1 MCACRRPAAAG
12 RGHDD
17 RVRITLIAAVSR
29 NGVIG
34 REGELAWRH
43 REDLQRVKRLTL
55 GRTLV
60 MGRRTFDSIG
70 RPLPGRRTIVITRQA
85 GWSAP
90 GVTVTHSVDE
100 ALEAARDSP
109 EIVVFGGGEVYE
121 QLIGRADR
129 LEITHVRDEI
139 DGDTHFP
146 VIDPAVWREV
156 GREERGDFDWVSYA
170 R

>member
-1 MCACRRPAAAG
+1 VASAG
-12 RGHDD
+12 QRSRHDD
-17 RVRITLIAAVSR
+17 NVTITLIAAVSR

-34 REGELAWRH
+34 RDGDLAWRH
-43 REDLQRVKRLTL
+43 RDDLQRVKRLTL

-70 RPLPGRRTIVITRQA
+70 RPLPGRRTIVITRQR
-85 GWSAP
+85 GWAVE

-100 ALEAARDSP
+100 ALEAAGDCP
-109 EIVVFGGGEVYE
+109 ELVVFGGGELYA

-129 LEITHVRDEI
+129 LEITHIRGEI
-139 DGDTHFP
+139 DGDTRFP
-146 VIDPAVWREV
+146 VIDPAIWREV
-156 GREERGDFDWVSYA
+156 GREERDNFDWVTYM

>member
-1 MCACRRPAAAG
+1 
-12 RGHDD
+12 
-17 RVRITLIAAVSR
+17 VRITLVAAVSR

-34 REGELAWRH
+34 REGDLAWRH

-85 GWSAP
+85 GWAAP
-90 GVTVTHSVDE
+90 GVTVAHSVEE

-109 EIVVFGGGEVYE
+109 EIVVFGGGEVYA

-156 GREERGDFDWVSYA
+156 EREERGDFDWVSYA

>member
-1 MCACRRPAAAG
+1 VRVPPAAAAG
-12 RGHDD
+12 REHDG
-17 RVRITLIAAVSR
+17 RVTTITLIAAVSA

-34 REGELAWRH
+34 REGDLAWRH

-85 GWSAP
+85 GWAAP
-90 GVTVTHSVDE
+90 GVSVTHSVEE
-100 ALEAARDSP
+100 ALEAARDTP
-109 EIVVFGGGEVYE
+109 EIVVFGGGELYA
-121 QLIGRADR
+121 QLISRAHR
-129 LEITHVRDEI
+129 LEITHIRDEI

-146 VIDPAVWREV
+146 AIDPTVWREV
-156 GREERGDFDWVSYA
+156 DREERGGFAWVTYT

>member
-12 RGHDD
+12 RGHDGK
-17 RVRITLIAAVSR
+17 VTVTLIAAVSA

-34 REGELAWRH
+34 REGGLAWRH
-43 REDLQRVKRLTL
+43 RDDLQRVKRLTL

-85 GWSAP
+85 GWAAP
-90 GVTVTHSVDE
+90 GVTVTHSVEE
-100 ALEAARDSP
+100 ALEAAGDCP
-109 EIVVFGGGEVYE
+109 ELVVFGGGELYE
-121 QLIGRADR
+121 QLISRADR
-129 LEITHVRDEI
+129 LEITHVRSEI
-139 DGDTHFP
+139 DGDTRFP
-146 VIDPAVWREV
+146 VIDPAIWREA
-156 GREERGDFDWVSYA
+156 GREARDDFDWVTYL

>member
-1 MCACRRPAAAG
+1 
-12 RGHDD
+12 
-17 RVRITLIAAVSR
+17 VRITLIAAVSR

-34 REGELAWRH
+34 RAGDLAWRH

-85 GWSAP
+85 GWAVH
-90 GVTVTHSVDE
+90 GVTVTHSVEE
-100 ALEAARDSP
+100 ALEAAARDSP
-109 EIVVFGGGEVYE
+109 EIVVFGGGEVYA

-129 LEITHVRDEI
+129 LEITHIRDEI

-146 VIDPAVWREV
+146 VIDPAIWREV
-156 GREERGDFDWVSYA
+156 GREERDEFDWVTYT

>member
-1 MCACRRPAAAG
+1 VRVPSAGGGRP
-12 RGHDD
+12 GHDD
-17 RVRITLIAAVSR
+17 RVRITLIASVSR

-34 REGELAWRH
+34 RAGDLAWRH

-55 GRTLV
+55 GRTLL

-85 GWSAP
+85 GWAVQ
-90 GVTVTHSVDE
+90 GVTVTHSVEE

-109 EIVVFGGGEVYE
+109 EIVVFGGGEVYA
-121 QLIGRADR
+121 QLIDRADR
-129 LEITHVRDEI
+129 LEITHIRDEI

-146 VIDPAVWREV
+146 PIDPAIWREV
-156 GREERGDFDWVSYA
+156 GREERSGFDWVSYA

>member
-1 MCACRRPAAAG
+1 VRVPPASGSRP
-12 RGHDD
+12 GHDG
-17 RVRITLIAAVSR
+17 RVTITIIASVAR

-34 REGELAWRH
+34 REGDLAWRH
-43 REDLQRVKRLTL
+43 RDDLQRVKRLTL

-85 GWSAP
+85 GWAAQ
-90 GVTVTHSVDE
+90 GVTVTHSVE
-100 ALEAARDSP
+100 QALEAARDSP
-109 EIVVFGGGEVYE
+109 EVVVFGGAEVYE
-121 QLIGRADR
+121 QFIGQADR
-129 LEITHVRDEI
+129 LEITHIRDEI

-156 GREERGDFDWVSYA
+156 GREERGGFDWVSYA

>member
-1 MCACRRPAAAG
+1 
-12 RGHDD
+12 
-17 RVRITLIAAVSR
+17 VTITIIASVAR

-34 REGELAWRH
+34 RAGGLAWRH
-43 REDLQRVKRLTL
+43 RDDLQRVKRLTL

-85 GWSAP
+85 GWAAQ
-90 GVTVTHSVDE
+90 GVTVTHSVEE

-109 EIVVFGGGEVYE
+109 EVVVFGGAEVYE
-121 QLIGRADR
+121 QFIGQADR

-156 GREERGDFDWVSYA
+156 GREERGGFDWVSYA

>member
-1 MCACRRPAAAG
+1 MCACRRPAAAS

-17 RVRITLIAAVSR
+17 SVTVTLIAAVAR

-34 REGELAWRH
+34 RAGDLAWRH
-43 REDLQRVKRLTL
+43 REDLERVKRLTL

-70 RPLPGRRTIVITRQA
+70 RPLPGRRTIVITRQP
-85 GWSAP
+85 GWAVQ
-90 GVTVTHSVDE
+90 GVTVTHSVEE
-100 ALEAARDSP
+100 ALEAARGSS
-109 EIVVFGGGEVYE
+109 EVVVFGGGEVYA

-146 VIDPAVWREV
+146 AIDPAVWREV
-156 GREERGDFDWVSYA
+156 GREERGGFDWVTYT

>member
-1 MCACRRPAAAG
+1 VRAPPVSG
-12 RGHDD
+12 RWREHHG
-17 RVRITLIAAVSR
+17 RVTTITLIAAVSA

-34 REGELAWRH
+34 REGDLAWRH

-85 GWSAP
+85 GWAAP
-90 GVTVTHSVDE
+90 GVTVTHSVEE

-109 EIVVFGGGEVYE
+109 ELVVFGGGEVYA

-129 LEITHVRDEI
+129 LEITHIRDEI

-146 VIDPAVWREV
+146 VIDLAVWREV
-156 GREERGDFDWVSYA
+156 DREERGEFDWVSYA

>member
-1 MCACRRPAAAG
+1 MRVPPAGEHRP
-12 RGHDD
+12 GHDD
-17 RVRITLIAAVSR
+17 SVTITVIAAVSR

-34 REGELAWRH
+34 RAGDLAWRH

-85 GWSAP
+85 GWAVQ
-90 GVTVTHSVDE
+90 GVTVTHSVEE
-100 ALEAARDSP
+100 ALAAARDSP
-109 EIVVFGGGEVYE
+109 EIVVFGGGEVYA

-129 LEITHVRDEI
+129 LEITHIRDEI

-146 VIDPAVWREV
+146 AIDPAVWREA
-156 GREERGDFDWVSYA
+156 GREEHDDFDWVTYT

>member
-1 MCACRRPAAAG
+1 MRVPPAGEHRP
-12 RGHDD
+12 GHDD
-17 RVRITLIAAVSR
+17 SVTITVIAAVSR

-34 REGELAWRH
+34 RAGDLAWRH

-85 GWSAP
+85 GWAVQ
-90 GVTVTHSVDE
+90 GVTVTHSVEE
-100 ALEAARDSP
+100 ALAAARDSP
-109 EIVVFGGGEVYE
+109 EIVVFGGGEVYA

-129 LEITHVRDEI
+129 LEITHIRDEI

-146 VIDPAVWREV
+146 AIDPAVWREA
-156 GREERGDFDWVSYA
+156 GREEHDGFDWVTYT

>member
-1 MCACRRPAAAG
+1 MFACRRPVATG
-12 RGHDD
+12 RGMING
-17 RVRITLIAAVSR
+17 VRITLIAAVSR

-34 REGELAWRH
+34 RAGDLAWRH

-85 GWSAP
+85 GWAVQ
-90 GVTVTHSVDE
+90 GVTVTHSVEE

-109 EIVVFGGGEVYE
+109 EIVVFGGAEVYA
-121 QLIGRADR
+121 QLIGKADR
-129 LEITHVRDEI
+129 LEITHIRDEI

-146 VIDPAVWREV
+146 AIDPAVWREV
-156 GREERGDFDWVSYA
+156 GREERDDFDWVTYT

>member
-1 MCACRRPAAAG
+1 MPSASGGRP
-12 RGHDD
+12 GHDD
-17 RVRITLIAAVSR
+17 RVRITLVAAVSR

-34 REGELAWRH
+34 REGDLAWRH

-85 GWSAP
+85 GWAAP
-90 GVTVTHSVDE
+90 GVTVTHSVEE

-109 EIVVFGGGEVYE
+109 EIVVFGGGEVYA

-156 GREERGDFDWVSYA
+156 EREERGGFDWVSYA

>member
-1 MCACRRPAAAG
+1 
-12 RGHDD
+12 
-17 RVRITLIAAVSR
+17 VTITLIAAVSP

-34 REGELAWRH
+34 RDGDLAWRH

-70 RPLPGRRTIVITRQA
+70 RPLPGRRTIVVTRQA
-85 GWSAP
+85 GWAAE
-90 GVTVTHSVDE
+90 GVTVAHSVEE
-100 ALEAARDSP
+100 ALAAAGDCP
-109 EIVVFGGGEVYE
+109 EIVVFGGG
-121 QLIGRADR
+121 QLYAQLMGRADR
-129 LEITHVRDEI
+129 LEITHVRGEI

-146 VIDPAVWREV
+146 PIDPAIWHEA
-156 GREERGDFDWVSYA
+156 GREERDGFDWVTYT

>member
-1 MCACRRPAAAG
+1 
-12 RGHDD
+12 
-17 RVRITLIAAVSR
+17 VTITIIASVAR

-34 REGELAWRH
+34 RAGGLAWRH
-43 REDLQRVKRLTL
+43 RDDLQRVKRLTL

-85 GWSAP
+85 GWAAQ
-90 GVTVTHSVDE
+90 GVTVTHSVEE
-100 ALEAARDSP
+100 ALEAARDSA
-109 EIVVFGGGEVYE
+109 EVVVFGGAEVYE
-121 QLIGRADR
+121 QFIGQADR

-146 VIDPAVWREV
+146 VIDPTVWREV
-156 GREERGDFDWVSYA
+156 GREERGGFDWVSYA

>member
-1 MCACRRPAAAG
+1 VPAATG
-12 RGHDD
+12 PGHDGG
-17 RVRITLIAAVSR
+17 VTITLIAAVSC

-34 REGELAWRH
+34 RAGGLAWRH

-85 GWSAP
+85 GWAVQ
-90 GVTVTHSVDE
+90 GVTVTHSVEE

-109 EIVVFGGGEVYE
+109 EIVVFGGGEVYA
-121 QLIGRADR
+121 QFIGRADR
-129 LEITHVRDEI
+129 LEITHIRDEI
-139 DGDTHFP
+139 HGDTHFP
-146 VIDPAVWREV
+146 VIDPAIWREV
-156 GREERGDFDWVSYA
+156 GREERDGFDWVTYA

>member
-12 RGHDD
+12 RGHDGK
-17 RVRITLIAAVSR
+17 VTVTLIAAVSA

-34 REGELAWRH
+34 REGNLAWRH
-43 REDLQRVKRLTL
+43 RDDLQRVKRLTL

-85 GWSAP
+85 GWAAP
-90 GVTVTHSVDE
+90 GVTVTHSVEE

-109 EIVVFGGGEVYE
+109 EIVVFGGGEVYA

-129 LEITHVRDEI
+129 LEITHIQDEI

-146 VIDPAVWREV
+146 VIDPTVWREV
-156 GREERGDFDWVSYA
+156 GREERGGFDWVTYA

>member
-1 MCACRRPAAAG
+1 MNGTAG
-12 RGHDD
+12 TPVIHDGED
-17 RVRITLIAAVSR
+17 VKITLIAAVSA

-34 REGELAWRH
+34 RAGNLAWRH
-43 REDLQRVKRLTL
+43 REDLERVKRLTL

-70 RPLPGRRTIVITRQA
+70 RPLPGRRTIVITRQP
-85 GWSAP
+85 GWAVQ
-90 GVTVTHSVDE
+90 GVTVTHSVEE
-100 ALEAARDSP
+100 ALEAARGSP

-129 LEITHVRDEI
+129 LEITHIRDEI

-146 VIDPAVWREV
+146 AIDPAVWREI

>member
-1 MCACRRPAAAG
+1 MGVPAAHG
-12 RGHDD
+12 HRPGHDG
-17 RVRITLIAAVSR
+17 RVMVTLIAAVSR

-34 REGELAWRH
+34 RSGDLAWRH
-43 REDLQRVKRLTL
+43 RDDLQRVKRLTL

-85 GWSAP
+85 GWAAP
-90 GVTVTHSVDE
+90 GVTVTHSVEE
-100 ALEAARDSP
+100 ALAAARDSP
-109 EIVVFGGGEVYE
+109 EIVVFGGGEVYA
-121 QLIGRADR
+121 QLIDRADR
-129 LEITHVRDEI
+129 LEITHIQDEI

-146 VIDPAVWREV
+146 AIDPAVWREI
-156 GREERGDFDWVSYA
+156 GREERGGFDWVTYT